1 MKMDNQKSTSMRKLK
16 EKKMNNKTPELI
28 YDKDGNAHEIVD
40 FNNDYIAS
48 KLGFWLFLFT
58 ELMLFGAMF
67 LVFAFF
73 FYENSEDFV
82 LASSTLNIVLGGI
95 NTFILLISTYFMGMS
110 LVHLKEKSIKKCKN
124 HIYVTI
130 VLAIVFLVIKYFE
143 WSAEIHHGIYP
154 DSEILNSKSNG
165 EILFFGL
172 YFTMTGFHGIHI
184 IAGIAMMV
192 WVLMLINQKV
202 VKSSKF
208 VILENIALYWDLV
221 HLVWVFLFP
230 LFYIIGLGG

>member
-1 MKMDNQKSTSMRKLK
+1 
-16 EKKMNNKTPELI
+16 MNNKTPEII
-28 YDKDGNAHEIVD
+28 YDKQGNGHEIVD
-40 FNNDYIAS
+40 FNNDYIGS

-67 LVFAFF
+67 LVFSFF
-73 FYENSEDFV
+73 FYKFSSDFV
-82 LASSTLNIVLGGI
+82 LASSSLNIILGGT
-95 NTFILLISTYFMGMS
+95 NTFILLISTYFMGMAF
-110 LVHLKEKSIKKCKN
+110 VHLKAGNIPKCKTK
-124 HIYVTI
+124 IYFTI
-130 VLAIVFLVIKYFE
+130 FLALIFLTIKYFE

-154 DSEILNSKSNG
+154 DSDILNAKEHG

-184 IAGIAMMV
+184 LAGIFLMI
-192 WVLMLINQKV
+192 WVLILIKRRKITSENYV
-202 VKSSKF
+202 L
-208 VILENIALYWDLV
+208 LENVALYWDLV

>member
-1 MKMDNQKSTSMRKLK
+1 MI
-16 EKKMNNKTPELI
+16 NKTPEII
-28 YDKDGNAHEIVD
+28 YDKDGKAHEIVD
-40 FNNDYIAS
+40 FNDDYTAS

-67 LVFAFF
+67 LVFSFF
-73 FYENSEDFV
+73 FYRMSEEFV
-82 LASSTLNIVLGGI
+82 QASSSLNIFLGGA

-110 LVHLKEKSIKKCKN
+110 LIHVKKSEFTEAKKK
-124 HIYVTI
+124 IYITI
-130 VLAIVFLVIKYFE
+130 GLSLVFLLIKYFE
-143 WSAEIHHGIYP
+143 WMAEINHGIYP
-154 DSEILNSKSNG
+154 NSELLNAKENG

-172 YFTMTGFHGIHI
+172 YFTMTGFHGLHI
-184 IAGIAMMV
+184 IIGIF
-192 WVLMLINQKV
+192 LMLWVINLISKQKV
-202 VKSSKF
+202 TSSKY

>member
-1 MKMDNQKSTSMRKLK
+1 METKS
-16 EKKMNNKTPELI
+16 PELI
-28 YDKDGNAHEIVD
+28 YDKDGKAHEIVD
-40 FNNDYIAS
+40 FNNDYTAS

-73 FYENSEDFV
+73 FYKMPQEFV
-82 LASSTLNIVLGGI
+82 IASKSLNIYLGAI
-95 NTFILLISTYFMGMS
+95 NTFVLLLSTYYMGIAFIYLKDNNILKAKKHILFTIALAFLFLLI
-110 LVHLKEKSIKKCKN
+110 
-124 HIYVTI
+124 
-130 VLAIVFLVIKYFE
+130 KYIE
-143 WSAEIHHGIYP
+143 WSIEINHGIYP
-154 DSEILNSKSNG
+154 DSSLLNEKANG

-184 IAGIAMMV
+184 IAGILLMI
-192 WVLMLINQKV
+192 WVLFLIKT
-202 VKSSKF
+202 KKITSTKY
-208 VILENIALYWDLV
+208 VILENVSLYWDLV

>member
-1 MKMDNQKSTSMRKLK
+1 MKKSK
-16 EKKMNNKTPELI
+16 EQKMNNKTPEYI
-28 YDKDGNAHEIVD
+28 HDKQGNSHEIVD
-40 FNNDYIAS
+40 FNNDYTAS

-67 LVFAFF
+67 LIFS
-73 FYENSEDFV
+73 FYFYKFSDEFV
-82 LASSTLNIVLGGI
+82 MASSTLNIVLGGI
-95 NTFILLISTYFMGMS
+95 NTFILLVSTYLMGTA
-110 LVHLKEKSIKKCKN
+110 LIHLKNNMMTKCKIK
-124 HIYVTI
+124 IYITI
-130 VLAIVFLVIKYFE
+130 VLAILFLIIKYFE

-154 DSEILNSKSNG
+154 DSEILNAKAHG

-184 IAGIAMMV
+184 IAGIALMI
-192 WVLMLINQKV
+192 WVLILINK
-202 VKSSKF
+202 KTIHSKNY